1 MKQYDIFISYRRSS
15 YDTANLIATR
25 LKSAGYS
32 VFFDMEALRSGKFN
46 EQLFGVIDNC
56 KDFLVV
62 LPPNALERCV
72 NEDDWVRLEVC
83 RAMANKKNIVP
94 VMLNGFTWPNPMPI
108 GMEELC
114 DYQALTATSTEY
126 FDMAME
132 RLQQRYLKSKSH
144 LFLRRWMKYLLAVVV
159 SLLTILSIVWGV
171 LFYISIDVCTKYAT
185 CLTKDAS
192 AVHMIA
198 EQNDR
203 LQRDWN
209 VFRTAIVREHDEEK
223 VAHLQQDMLMT
234 VDFIEKNIVQ
244 SWTVDSADLKIS
256 DYHGFLL
263 SLHGINADEIKL
275 SPSFA
280 TMYYSDYIANDLER
294 IRIAVKEP
302 NTLNLRAAD
311 TFLEI
316 FTHSKNSFYASI
328 LSELSNFP
336 KKSLGTF
343 NELNKLWI
351 HFPKEFLMGGNRTY
365 YEDIINSESKKI
377 ELLLSEYESVLN
389 EEDARMEDMQ
399 RQTDKMEH
407 EINKYYDDISK
418 KIDST
423 TSVIKAAQ
431 AIDAYEKD
439 LQYELALR
447 REKMNTKQVEVKAS
461 RAELEE
467 LDKQYIKTY
476 ESLKKKCTIEES
488 DDQWYMWGKICR
500 WGQYLNIITE
510 SRKQLDAQGV
520 RSTSSITPDI
530 VYAEMNSLLTVY
542 QTYHPESKEYVASA
556 KTFYRELS
564 KGNRPYAGILIFG
577 FKDNATHPVL
587 KAGDIVVGYNGKSVK
602 NYNDLKAAFKQSE
615 NGKVQFIRL
624 VDGEFIDKEYQW
636 EETGIV
642 GFIELTE

>member
-1 MKQYDIFISYRRSS
+1 MKRYDIFISYRRSS

-25 LKSAGYS
+25 LKAAGYS

-144 LFLRRWMKYLLAVVV
+144 LFLRRWVKYLMAVVV
-159 SLLTILSIVWGV
+159 FLLTIISIVWGV
-171 LFYISIDVCTKYAT
+171 LFYLSMDVCTKYAT

-263 SLHGINADEIKL
+263 SLHGINAEEIKL

-302 NTLNLRAAD
+302 NTINLRAGD
-311 TFLEI
+311 MFLEV
-316 FTHSKNSFYASI
+316 FSHSKNVYYASI

-336 KKSLGTF
+336 ESALTTF
-343 NELNKLWI
+343 NELNKLWM
-351 HFPKEFLMGGNRTY
+351 HFPKEYLIGGDRKY

-377 ELLLSEYESVLN
+377 EILMSDFESVVN
-389 EEDARMEDMQ
+389 EEDARVEDLQ
-399 RQTDKMEH
+399 RQADKMEQD
-407 EINKYYDDISK
+407 INQHYEEMSK
-418 KIDST
+418 KLE
-423 TSVIKAAQ
+423 AQ
-431 AIDAYEKD
+431 N
-439 LQYELALR
+439 ELSIR
-447 REKMNTKQVEVKAS
+447 QEKMKAKEVTVKATK
-461 RAELEE
+461 AELEE
-467 LDKQYIKTY
+467 LDKLYVETY
-476 ESLKKKCTIEES
+476 EALKKKCTIEES
-488 DDQWYMWGKICR
+488 DDQWYQWGKICR
-500 WGQYLNIITE
+500 WGSFLHTITN
-510 SRKQLDAQGV
+510 SRKELESQGI

-530 VYAEMNSLLTVY
+530 VYADLNSQLSVY
-542 QTYHPESKEYVASA
+542 LSYHPESKEYVASA

-577 FKDNATHPVL
+577 FKDNATHPIL

-624 VDGEFIDKEYQW
+624 VDGKFIDKDYLW

>member
-1 MKQYDIFISYRRSS
+1 MKRYDIFISYRRSS

-25 LKSAGYS
+25 LKAAGYS

-144 LFLRRWMKYLLAVVV
+144 LFLRRWVKYLMAVVV
-159 SLLTILSIVWGV
+159 FLLTIISIVWGV
-171 LFYISIDVCTKYAT
+171 LFYLSMDVCTKYAT

-263 SLHGINADEIKL
+263 SLHGINAEEIKL

-302 NTLNLRAAD
+302 NTINLRAGD
-311 TFLEI
+311 MFLEV
-316 FTHSKNSFYASI
+316 FSHSKNVYYASI

-336 KKSLGTF
+336 ESALTTF

-351 HFPKEFLMGGNRTY
+351 HFPKEYLIGGDRKY

-377 ELLLSEYESVLN
+377 EILMSDFESVVN
-389 EEDARMEDMQ
+389 EEDARVEDLQ
-399 RQTDKMEH
+399 RQADKMEQD
-407 EINKYYDDISK
+407 INQHYEEMSK
-418 KIDST
+418 KLE
-423 TSVIKAAQ
+423 AQ
-431 AIDAYEKD
+431 N
-439 LQYELALR
+439 ELSIR
-447 REKMNTKQVEVKAS
+447 QEKMKAKEVTVKATK
-461 RAELEE
+461 AELEE
-467 LDKQYIKTY
+467 LDKLYVETY
-476 ESLKKKCTIEES
+476 EALKKKCTIEES
-488 DDQWYMWGKICR
+488 DDQWYQWGKICR
-500 WGQYLNIITE
+500 WGSFLHSITN
-510 SRKQLDAQGV
+510 SRKELESQGI

-530 VYAEMNSLLTVY
+530 VYADMNSQLSVY
-542 QTYHPESKEYVASA
+542 LSYHPESKEYVASA

-564 KGNRPYAGILIFG
+564 KGNRPYAGVLIFG
-577 FKDNATHPVL
+577 FKDNAAHPVL
-587 KAGDIVVGYNGKSVK
+587 RTGDIIVGYNGKYVK
-602 NYNDLKAAFKQSE
+602 NYNELKSAFKQSE
-615 NGKVQFIRL
+615 NGTVQFIRL
-624 VDGEFIDKEYQW
+624 MDGEFIEKDYLW

>member
-25 LKSAGYS
+25 LKAAGYS

-144 LFLRRWMKYLLAVVV
+144 LFLRRWVKYLMAVVV
-159 SLLTILSIVWGV
+159 FLLTIISIVWGV
-171 LFYISIDVCTKYAT
+171 LFYLSMDVCTKYAT

-192 AVHMIA
+192 AVHTIV
-198 EQNDR
+198 EQNEK
-203 LQRDWN
+203 LQRDWT
-209 VFRTAIVREHDEEK
+209 VFRTAIVREHNPEK
-223 VAHLQQDMLMT
+223 IEHLQEDMLAML
-234 VDFIEKNIVQ
+234 DYIENNIAQ
-244 SWTVDSADLKIS
+244 CWNVDSVDLEIS
-256 DYHGFLL
+256 DYHSFLL
-263 SLHGINADEIKL
+263 SLHGINAEEIKL

-280 TMYYSDYIANDLER
+280 TMYYKDYVANDLKK
-294 IRIAVKEP
+294 IRMAVMDP
-302 NTLNLRAAD
+302 NTINLRAGD
-311 TFLEI
+311 MFLEV
-316 FTHSKNSFYASI
+316 FSHSKNVYYASI

-336 KKSLGTF
+336 ESALTTF

-351 HFPKEFLMGGNRTY
+351 HFPKEYLIGGDRKY

-377 ELLLSEYESVLN
+377 EILMSDFESVVN
-389 EEDARMEDMQ
+389 EEDARVEDLQ

-407 EINKYYDDISK
+407 DINQHYEEMSK
-418 KIDST
+418 RMDSQDELAIRQEKLKAKE
-423 TSVIKAAQ
+423 VAIKA
-431 AIDAYEKD
+431 
-439 LQYELALR
+439 
-447 REKMNTKQVEVKAS
+447 TK
-461 RAELEE
+461 AELEE
-467 LDKQYIKTY
+467 LDKQYVQTY
-476 ESLKKKCTIEES
+476 EALKKKCIIEET
-488 DDQWYMWGKICR
+488 DDQWYMWGKIRR
-500 WGQYLNIITE
+500 WGSFLNMVTE
-510 SRKQLDAQGV
+510 SRKNLDAQGI
-520 RSTSSITPDI
+520 RSTSSITPEI
-530 VYAEMNSLLTVY
+530 LYADMNSLLTVY
-542 QTYHPESKEYVASA
+542 LTYHPEAKDYVVPAKAFYKEVSRG
-556 KTFYRELS
+556 KRE
-564 KGNRPYAGILIFG
+564 YAGVVVYA
-577 FKDNATHPVL
+577 FKDDAKHPVL
-587 KAGDIVVGYNGKSVK
+587 KVGDIITGYAGNTIKTYEELKSAHK
-602 NYNDLKAAFKQSE
+602 KHGNAKANF
-615 NGKVQFIRL
+615 VRL
-624 VDGEFIDKEYQW
+624 DGGDFTEMSFDW

-642 GFIELTE
+642 GLLDLTE

>member
-144 LFLRRWMKYLLAVVV
+144 LFLRRWVKYLMAVVV
-159 SLLTILSIVWGV
+159 FLLTIISIVWGV
-171 LFYISIDVCTKYAT
+171 LFYLSMDVCTKYAT

-192 AVHMIA
+192 AVHTIV
-198 EQNDR
+198 EQNEK
-203 LQRDWN
+203 LQRDWT
-209 VFRTAIVREHDEEK
+209 VFRTAIVREHNPEK
-223 VAHLQQDMLMT
+223 TEHLQEDMFAML
-234 VDFIEKNIVQ
+234 DYIENNIAQ
-244 SWTVDSADLKIS
+244 CWNVDSVDLEIS
-256 DYHGFLL
+256 DYHSFLL
-263 SLHGINADEIKL
+263 SLHGINAEEIKL

-280 TMYYSDYIANDLER
+280 TMYYKDYVANDLKK
-294 IRIAVKEP
+294 IRMAVMDP
-302 NTLNLRAAD
+302 NTINLRAGD
-311 TFLEI
+311 MFLEV
-316 FTHSKNSFYASI
+316 FSHSKNVYYASI

-336 KKSLGTF
+336 ESALTTF

-351 HFPKEFLMGGNRTY
+351 HFPKEYLIGGDRKY

-377 ELLLSEYESVLN
+377 EILMSDFESVIN
-389 EEDARMEDMQ
+389 EEDARVEDLQ
-399 RQTDKMEH
+399 RQADKMEQN
-407 EINKYYDDISK
+407 INQHYEEMSK
-418 KIDST
+418 KLET
-423 TSVIKAAQ
+423 Q
-431 AIDAYEKD
+431 N
-439 LQYELALR
+439 ELSIR
-447 REKMNTKQVEVKAS
+447 QEKMKAKEITVKATK
-461 RAELEE
+461 AELEE
-467 LDKQYIKTY
+467 LDKLYVETY
-476 ESLKKKCTIEES
+476 EALKKKCTIEES
-488 DDQWYMWGKICR
+488 DDQWYQWGKVCR
-500 WGQYLNIITE
+500 WGSFLHTITNSRKELE
-510 SRKQLDAQGV
+510 SRGI

-530 VYAEMNSLLTVY
+530 VYADMNSQLSVY
-542 QTYHPESKEYVASA
+542 LSYHPESQAYVASA
-556 KTFYRELS
+556 KNFYRELS

-587 KAGDIVVGYNGKSVK
+587 KAGDIIVGYNGKSVK

-615 NGKVQFIRL
+615 NGTVQFIRL
-624 VDGEFIDKEYQW
+624 VDGKFIDKDYLW

>member
-144 LFLRRWMKYLLAVVV
+144 LFLRKWMKYLMAVVV
-159 SLLTILSIVWGV
+159 FLLTIVSIVWGV
-171 LFYISIDVCTKYAT
+171 LFYLSMDVCTKYAT

-192 AVHMIA
+192 AVHTIV
-198 EQNDR
+198 EQNEK
-203 LQRDWN
+203 LQRDWTM
-209 VFRTAIVREHDEEK
+209 FRTAIVREHNPEK
-223 VAHLQQDMLMT
+223 IEHLQEDMLAMLAY
-234 VDFIEKNIVQ
+234 IENNIVQ
-244 SWTVDSADLKIS
+244 CWNVDSVDLEIS
-256 DYHGFLL
+256 DYHSFLL
-263 SLHGINADEIKL
+263 SLHGINAEEIKL

-280 TMYYSDYIANDLER
+280 TMYYKDYVANDLKK
-294 IRIAVKEP
+294 IRMAVMDP
-302 NTLNLRAAD
+302 NTINLRAGD
-311 TFLEI
+311 MFLEV
-316 FTHSKNSFYASI
+316 FSHSKNVYYASI

-336 KKSLGTF
+336 ESALTTF

-351 HFPKEFLMGGNRTY
+351 HFPKEYLIGGDRKY

-377 ELLLSEYESVLN
+377 EILMSDFESVVN
-389 EEDARMEDMQ
+389 EEDARVEDLQ
-399 RQTDKMEH
+399 RQADKMEQN
-407 EINKYYDDISK
+407 INQHYEEMSK
-418 KIDST
+418 KLETQNELSIRQEKL
-423 TSVIKAAQ
+423 KAK
-431 AIDAYEKD
+431 EV
-439 LQYELALR
+439 
-447 REKMNTKQVEVKAS
+447 TVKATK
-461 RAELEE
+461 AELEE
-467 LDKQYIKTY
+467 LDKQYVQAY
-476 ESLKKKCTIEES
+476 EALKKKCTIEES
-488 DDQWYMWGKICR
+488 DDQWYQWGKICR
-500 WGQYLNIITE
+500 WGSFLHTITNSRKELE
-510 SRKQLDAQGV
+510 SRGI
-520 RSTSSITPDI
+520 RSTSSITPEI
-530 VYAEMNSLLTVY
+530 LYADMNSLLSVY
-542 QTYHPESKEYVASA
+542 LTYHPEAKEYVGPA
-556 KTFYRELS
+556 KAFYKEVSRGKRE
-564 KGNRPYAGILIFG
+564 YAGVVVFA
-577 FKDNATHPVL
+577 FKDEAKHSVL
-587 KAGDIVVGYNGKSVK
+587 KVGDIITEYAGNAIKTYD
-602 NYNDLKAAFKQSE
+602 DLKSAHKNHGNAKANF
-615 NGKVQFIRL
+615 VRL
-624 VDGEFIDKEYQW
+624 DRGEFTEMSFDW

-642 GFIELTE
+642 GLLDLTE

>member
-46 EQLFGVIDNC
+46 EQLFDVIDKC

-62 LPPNALERCV
+62 LPPNALDRCV
-72 NEDDWVRLEVC
+72 NEDDWVRKEVC
-83 RAMANKKNIVP
+83 RAITNKKNIVP
-94 VMLNGFTWPNPMPI
+94 VMLNGFVWPNPMPI

-114 DYQALTATSTEY
+114 NYQALAATSTEY

-144 LFLRRWMKYLLAVVV
+144 LFLRRWMKYLLSAVA

-185 CLTKDAS
+185 CLAKDAS
-192 AVHMIA
+192 AVHTIA
-198 EQNDR
+198 EQNDK

-209 VFRTAIVREHDEEK
+209 VFRTAIVREHDEDK

-234 VDFIEKNIVQ
+234 VDIIEKNIVQ
-244 SWTVDSADLKIS
+244 SWKVDSVDLKIS

-263 SLHGINADEIKL
+263 SLHGINAEEIKL
-275 SPSFA
+275 SPSIA
-280 TMYYSDYIANDLER
+280 TMYYSDYIAGDLER
-294 IRIAVKEP
+294 IRIAVKVP

-311 TFLEI
+311 TYLEI
-316 FTHSKNSFYASI
+316 FTHSKNSYYASI

-336 KKSLGTF
+336 KKSLSTF

-351 HFPKEFLMGGNRTY
+351 HFPKEFLMGGDRAY
-365 YEDIINSESKKI
+365 YEDIIISESKKI

-389 EEDARMEDMQ
+389 EEDARMEDLQ
-399 RQTDKMEH
+399 RQNDKMEH
-407 EINKYYDDISK
+407 EINKYYNDISK

-423 TSVIKAAQ
+423 ASVIQTAQ

-439 LQYELALR
+439 LQHELALR
-447 REKMNTKQVEVKAS
+447 REKVNAKHVEIKAS

-467 LDKQYIKTY
+467 LDKQYIETY
-476 ESLKKKCTIEES
+476 ESLKKKCAIDES
-488 DDQWYMWGKICR
+488 DNQWYMWGKIRR
-500 WGQYLNIITE
+500 WGQYLNIITD

-542 QTYHPESKEYVASA
+542 QTYHPEAKDYVTPAKYFFKEV
-556 KTFYRELS
+556 S
-564 KGNRPYAGILIFG
+564 KGKREYAGVIVFA
-577 FKDNATHPVL
+577 FKDDTQHPVL
-587 KAGDIVVGYNGKSVK
+587 KVGDIITKYAGNTIKS
-602 NYNDLKAAFKQSE
+602 YDDLKAAYKKYGNAKAVFVRLE
-615 NGKVQFIRL
+615 GK
-624 VDGEFIDKEYQW
+624 EFTEMSLDW

-642 GFIELTE
+642 GLLDLTE